1 MKVDIDA
8 DFSDAIARFDSL
20 PEAVGEKLRWAA
32 FRGVSLLREEVKI
45 QAPRSEKR
53 HYFYSKGSRNADGS
67 KKRYVF
73 EPGDL
78 SGSVFA
84 FYDKSESVD
93 GRRAVYQVG
102 WRAREGSSSHY
113 GGDSLKDSGDSLKA
127 VPYGYMVHNGVKRES
142 GESIAGRPFVSI
154 ALQIQEEKMEE
165 AMLNAVLEVVN
176 GQLAD

>member
-1 MKVDIDA
+1 MKVEIDA

-32 FRGVSLLREEVKI
+32 FKGVELLRDEVKI
-45 QAPRSEKR
+45 QAPRSHKR

-67 KKRYVF
+67 KRRYAF

-78 SGSVFA
+78 RGSVFA

-102 WRAREGSSSHY
+102 WRAREGSNSRY
-113 GGDSLKDSGDSLKA
+113 GGDSLKA
-127 VPYGYMVHNGVKRES
+127 VPYGYMVHNGVKRKN
-142 GESIAGRPFVSI
+142 GKSIAGRPFVSI
-154 ALQIQEEKMEE
+154 ALQVQEEKMEA

>member
-32 FRGVSLLREEVKI
+32 FKGVELLRDEVKI

-84 FYDKSESVD
+84 FYDKLASVD

-102 WRAREGSSSHY
+102 WRAREGNSSRY
-113 GGDSLKDSGDSLKA
+113 GGDEDSLKA
-127 VPYGYMVHNGVKRES
+127 VPYGYMVHNGVKREN
-142 GESIAGRPFVSI
+142 GKSIAARPFVTI
-154 ALQIQEEKMEE
+154 ALQVQEEKMEA
-165 AMLNAVLEVVN
+165 AMLNAVLEVVR
-176 GQLAD
+176 GRISD

>member
-1 MKVDIDA
+1 MKVEIDA

-32 FRGVSLLREEVKI
+32 FKGVELLRDEVKI
-45 QAPRSEKR
+45 QAPRSHKR

-67 KKRYVF
+67 KRRYAF

-78 SGSVFA
+78 RGSVFA
-84 FYDKSESVD
+84 FYDKSASVD

-102 WRAREGSSSHY
+102 WRDREGGRGRY
-113 GGDSLKDSGDSLKA
+113 EGGSLKA
-127 VPYGYMVHNGVKRES
+127 VPYGYMVHNGVRRKN
-142 GESIAGRPFVSI
+142 GKSIAGRPFVSI
-154 ALQIQEEKMEE
+154 ALQIQEAKMEA

-176 GQLAD
+176 GQLAN

>member
-1 MKVDIDA
+1 MKVEIDA

-32 FRGVSLLREEVKI
+32 FKGVELLREEIKI
-45 QAPRSEKR
+45 QAPRHHKR

-67 KKRYVF
+67 KRRYDF

-78 SGSVFA
+78 SRSVFA
-84 FYDKSESVD
+84 FYDKSDSVE

-102 WRAREGSSSHY
+102 WRAREGSNSRY
-113 GGDSLKDSGDSLKA
+113 GGDSLKA
-127 VPYGYMVHNGVKRES
+127 VPYGYMVHNGVKRKN
-142 GESIAGRPFVSI
+142 GKSIAGRPFVTI
-154 ALQIQEEKMEE
+154 ALQVQEEKMEA

>member
-8 DFSDAIARFDSL
+8 DFSDAIARFESL

-32 FRGVSLLREEVKI
+32 FQGVSLLREEIKI
-45 QAPRSEKR
+45 QAPRHNKR

-67 KKRYVF
+67 KRRYDF

-78 SGSVFA
+78 RRSVFA
-84 FYDKSESVD
+84 FYDKLESVD

-102 WRAREGSSSHY
+102 WRDREGSHGRY
-113 GGDSLKDSGDSLKA
+113 EGGSLKA
-127 VPYGYMVHNGVKRES
+127 VPYGYMVHNGVKRKN
-142 GESIAGRPFVSI
+142 GKSIAARPFVSI
-154 ALQIQEEKMEE
+154 ALQVQEAKMEA
-165 AMLNAVLEVVN
+165 AMLKAVWEVVN

>member
-1 MKVDIDA
+1 MKVEIDA

-32 FRGVSLLREEVKI
+32 FKGVELLRDEVKI
-45 QAPRSEKR
+45 QAPRSHKR

-67 KKRYVF
+67 KRRYVF

-78 SGSVFA
+78 RGSVFA

-102 WRAREGSSSHY
+102 WRAREGSNSRY
-113 GGDSLKDSGDSLKA
+113 GGDSLKA
-127 VPYGYMVHNGVKRES
+127 VPYGYMVHNGVKREN
-142 GESIAGRPFVSI
+142 GKSIAARPFVSI
-154 ALQIQEEKMEE
+154 ALQVQEEKMEA

>member
-1 MKVDIDA
+1 MKVEIDA

-20 PEAVGEKLRWAA
+20 PEAVGDRLRWAA
-32 FRGVSLLREEVKI
+32 FKGVELLRDEVKI

-84 FYDKSESVD
+84 FYDKSASVD

-102 WRAREGSSSHY
+102 WRAREGSNSRY
-113 GGDSLKDSGDSLKA
+113 GGDSLKA
-127 VPYGYMVHNGVKRES
+127 VPYGYMVHNGVRRKN
-142 GESIAGRPFVSI
+142 GKSIAGRPFVSI
-154 ALQIQEEKMEE
+154 ALRIQEAKMEA

>member
-32 FRGVSLLREEVKI
+32 FKGVELLREEIKI
-45 QAPRSEKR
+45 QAPRHHKR

-67 KKRYVF
+67 KRRYDF

-78 SGSVFA
+78 RRSVFA
-84 FYDKSESVD
+84 FYDKSDSVD

-102 WRAREGSSSHY
+102 WRDREGSRGRY
-113 GGDSLKDSGDSLKA
+113 EGGSLKA
-127 VPYGYMVHNGVKRES
+127 VPYGYMVHNGVRRKN
-142 GESIAGRPFVSI
+142 GKSIASRPFLSR
-154 ALQIQEEKMEE
+154 ALKIQGAKME
-165 AMLNAVLEVVN
+165 AVMLDAVLEVVR
-176 GQLAD
+176 GRISD

>member
-1 MKVDIDA
+1 MKVEIDA

-32 FRGVSLLREEVKI
+32 FKGVELLRDEVKI

-84 FYDKSESVD
+84 FYDKSASID

-102 WRAREGSSSHY
+102 WRAREGSRGRY
-113 GGDSLKDSGDSLKA
+113 EGGSLKA
-127 VPYGYMVHNGVKRES
+127 VPYGYMVHNGVRRKN
-142 GESIAGRPFVSI
+142 GKSIAGRPFVSI
-154 ALQIQEEKMEE
+154 ALQVQEEKMEA

>member
-1 MKVDIDA
+1 MKVEIDA

-32 FRGVSLLREEVKI
+32 FQGVSLLREEIKI
-45 QAPRSEKR
+45 QAPRHHKR

-67 KKRYVF
+67 KWRYDF

-78 SGSVFA
+78 RRSVFA
-84 FYDKSESVD
+84 FYDKSDSVE

-102 WRAREGSSSHY
+102 WRDREGNRGRY
-113 GGDSLKDSGDSLKA
+113 EGGALRA
-127 VPYGYMVHNGVKRES
+127 VPYGYMVHNGVRRKN
-142 GESIAGRPFVSI
+142 GKSIAARPFVSI
-154 ALQIQEEKMEE
+154 ALQVQEAKMEA

>member
-1 MKVDIDA
+1 MKVDIDV

-32 FRGVSLLREEVKI
+32 FRGVSLLREEIKI
-45 QAPRSEKR
+45 QAPRHHKR

-67 KKRYVF
+67 KRRYDF

-78 SGSVFA
+78 RRSVFA
-84 FYDKSESVD
+84 FYDKSASVD

-102 WRAREGSSSHY
+102 WRAREGNSSRY
-113 GGDSLKDSGDSLKA
+113 GGDEDSLKA
-127 VPYGYMVHNGVKRES
+127 VPYGYMVHNGVKREN
-142 GESIAGRPFVSI
+142 GKSIAARPFVTI
-154 ALQIQEEKMEE
+154 ALQVQEEKMEA

>member
-8 DFSDAIARFDSL
+8 DFSDAIARFESL

-32 FRGVSLLREEVKI
+32 FQGVSLLREEIKI
-45 QAPRSEKR
+45 QAPRHHKR

-67 KKRYVF
+67 KRRYDF

-78 SGSVFA
+78 RRSVFA
-84 FYDKSESVD
+84 FYDKSDSVE

-102 WRAREGSSSHY
+102 WRDREGNRGRY
-113 GGDSLKDSGDSLKA
+113 EGGSLKA
-127 VPYGYMVHNGVKRES
+127 VPYGYMVHNGVKRKN
-142 GESIAGRPFVSI
+142 GKSIAARPFVSI
-154 ALQIQEEKMEE
+154 ALQVQEAKMEA
-165 AMLNAVLEVVN
+165 AMLKAVWEVVN

>member
-1 MKVDIDA
+1 MKVEIDA

-32 FRGVSLLREEVKI
+32 FKGVELLRDEVKI

-102 WRAREGSSSHY
+102 WRAREGSSGRY
-113 GGDSLKDSGDSLKA
+113 EGDGLKA
-127 VPYGYMVHNGVKRES
+127 VPYGYMVHNGVKREN

>member
-32 FRGVSLLREEVKI
+32 FKGVELLRDEVKI

-84 FYDKSESVD
+84 FYDKSASVD

-102 WRAREGSSSHY
+102 WRAREGNSSRY
-113 GGDSLKDSGDSLKA
+113 GGDEDSLKA
-127 VPYGYMVHNGVKRES
+127 VPYGYMVHNGVKREN

>member
-32 FRGVSLLREEVKI
+32 FRGVSLLREEIKI
-45 QAPRSEKR
+45 QAPRHHKR

-67 KKRYVF
+67 KRRYDF

-78 SGSVFA
+78 RRSVFA
-84 FYDKSESVD
+84 FYDKSDSVD

-102 WRAREGSSSHY
+102 WRAREGNNSRY
-113 GGDSLKDSGDSLKA
+113 GGDSLKA
-127 VPYGYMVHNGVKRES
+127 VPYGYMVHNGVKRENDK
-142 GESIAGRPFVSI
+142 SIAARPFVSI
-154 ALQIQEEKMEE
+154 ALQVQEEKMEA
-165 AMLNAVLEVVN
+165 AMLNAVLEVIN
-176 GQLAD
+176 GELAD

>member
-1 MKVDIDA
+1 MKVEIDA

-32 FRGVSLLREEVKI
+32 FKGVELLREEIKV
-45 QAPRSEKR
+45 QAPRHHKR

-67 KKRYVF
+67 KRRYDF

-78 SGSVFA
+78 RRSVFA

-102 WRAREGSSSHY
+102 WRAREGNNSRY
-113 GGDSLKDSGDSLKA
+113 GGDSLKA
-127 VPYGYMVHNGVKRES
+127 VPYGYMVHNGVKRKN
-142 GESIAGRPFVSI
+142 GKSIAARPFVSI
-154 ALQIQEEKMEE
+154 ALQVQEEKMEA

>member
-1 MKVDIDA
+1 MKVEIDA

-32 FRGVSLLREEVKI
+32 FKGVELLRDEVKI
-45 QAPRSEKR
+45 QAPRSHKR

-67 KKRYVF
+67 KRRYTF

-78 SGSVFA
+78 RGSVFA

-113 GGDSLKDSGDSLKA
+113 GGDSLKA
-127 VPYGYMVHNGVKRES
+127 VPYGYMVHNGVKREN
-142 GESIAGRPFVSI
+142 GKSIAARPFVSI
-154 ALQIQEEKMEE
+154 ALQVQEEKMEV

>member
-1 MKVDIDA
+1 MKVEIDA

-32 FRGVSLLREEVKI
+32 FKGVELLRDEVKI
-45 QAPRSEKR
+45 QAPRSHKR

-67 KKRYVF
+67 KRRYAF
-73 EPGDL
+73 DPGDL
-78 SGSVFA
+78 RGSVFA

-102 WRAREGSSSHY
+102 WRDREGRRGRY
-113 GGDSLKDSGDSLKA
+113 EGGSLKA
-127 VPYGYMVHNGVKRES
+127 VPYGYMVHNGVRRKN
-142 GESIAGRPFVSI
+142 GKSIAGRPFVSI
-154 ALQIQEEKMEE
+154 ALRIQEAKMEA

>member
-102 WRAREGSSSHY
+102 WRAREGNSSRY
-113 GGDSLKDSGDSLKA
+113 GGDEDSLKA
-127 VPYGYMVHNGVKRES
+127 VPYGYMVHNGVKREN

>member
-1 MKVDIDA
+1 MKVEIDA

-32 FRGVSLLREEVKI
+32 FKGVELLRDEIKI
-45 QAPRSEKR
+45 QAPRSHKR

-67 KKRYVF
+67 KRRYVF

-78 SGSVFA
+78 RGSVFA

-102 WRAREGSSSHY
+102 WRAREGSNSRY
-113 GGDSLKDSGDSLKA
+113 GGDSLKA
-127 VPYGYMVHNGVKRES
+127 VPYGYMVHNGVKREN
-142 GESIAGRPFVSI
+142 GKSIAARPFVSI
-154 ALQIQEEKMEE
+154 ALQVQEEKMEA

>member
-84 FYDKSESVD
+84 FYDKSASVD

-102 WRAREGSSSHY
+102 WRAREGNSSRY
-113 GGDSLKDSGDSLKA
+113 GGDGDSLKA
-127 VPYGYMVHNGVKRES
+127 VPYGYMVHNGVKREN
-142 GESIAGRPFVSI
+142 GKSIAARPFVTI
-154 ALQIQEEKMEE
+154 ALQVQEEKMEA

>member
-1 MKVDIDA
+1 MKVEIDA

-32 FRGVSLLREEVKI
+32 FKGVELLRDEVKI

-84 FYDKSESVD
+84 FYDKLASVD

-102 WRAREGSSSHY
+102 WRAREGNNSRY
-113 GGDSLKDSGDSLKA
+113 GGDSLKA
-127 VPYGYMVHNGVKRES
+127 VPYGYMVHNGVKRKN
-142 GESIAGRPFVSI
+142 GKSIAARPFVTI
-154 ALQIQEEKMEE
+154 ALQVQEEKMEA

>member
-1 MKVDIDA
+1 MKVEIDA

-20 PEAVGEKLRWAA
+20 PEAVGDRLRWAA
-32 FRGVSLLREEVKI
+32 FKGVELLRDEVKI
-45 QAPRSEKR
+45 QAPRSHKR

-78 SGSVFA
+78 RGSVFA

-102 WRAREGSSSHY
+102 WRDREGSRGRY
-113 GGDSLKDSGDSLKA
+113 EGGSLKA
-127 VPYGYMVHNGVKRES
+127 VLMAIWCITAFSVKT
-142 GESIAGRPFVSI
+142 AN
-154 ALQIQEEKMEE
+154 L
-165 AMLNAVLEVVN
+165 LLVVRLYLSPC
-176 GQLAD
+176 GFRRRRWKRRC

>member
-1 MKVDIDA
+1 MKVEIDA

-32 FRGVSLLREEVKI
+32 FKGVELLRDEVKI

-113 GGDSLKDSGDSLKA
+113 GGDSLKA
-127 VPYGYMVHNGVKRES
+127 VPYGYMVHNGVRRKN
-142 GESIAGRPFVSI
+142 GKSIAGRPFVSI
-154 ALQIQEEKMEE
+154 ALRIQEAKMEA

>member
-32 FRGVSLLREEVKI
+32 FRGVSLLREEIKI
-45 QAPRSEKR
+45 QAPRHHKR

-67 KKRYVF
+67 KRRYDF

-78 SGSVFA
+78 RRSVFA
-84 FYDKSESVD
+84 FYDKSDSVD

-102 WRAREGSSSHY
+102 WRDREGNRGRY
-113 GGDSLKDSGDSLKA
+113 EGGVLQA
-127 VPYGYMVHNGVKRES
+127 VPYGYMVHNGVRRKN
-142 GESIAGRPFVSI
+142 GKSIAPRPFLSR
-154 ALQIQEEKMEE
+154 ALKIQGAKME
-165 AMLNAVLEVVN
+165 AVMLDAVLEVVR
-176 GQLAD
+176 GRISD

>member
-1 MKVDIDA
+1 MKVEIDA

-32 FRGVSLLREEVKI
+32 FKGVELLRDEVKI

-84 FYDKSESVD
+84 FYDNSESVD

-113 GGDSLKDSGDSLKA
+113 GGDSLKA
-127 VPYGYMVHNGVKRES
+127 VPYGYMVHNGVKREN
-142 GESIAGRPFVSI
+142 GKSIDARPFVSI
-154 ALQIQEEKMEE
+154 ALQVQEEKMEA